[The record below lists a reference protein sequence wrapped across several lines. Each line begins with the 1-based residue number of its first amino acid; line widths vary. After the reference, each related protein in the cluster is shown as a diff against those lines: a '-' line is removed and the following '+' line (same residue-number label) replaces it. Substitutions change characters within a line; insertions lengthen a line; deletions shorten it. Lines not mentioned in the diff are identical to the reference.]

1 MGCTNRTNGKRAG
14 GLPVIRHRNQPSL
27 RLISLSKAEISIL
40 VSLTVLPERLSSQ
53 VKFQMLCLPVYP
65 LTLQNLKIPFLGS
78 FCIQKQ
84 SACSILVLH
93 LQLFHALIFHRIHHA
108 IQPKRIIRHNH
119 NDRHILQFIILSP
132 GPQPFPQSPLLSPAP
147 YTHPAWRRADQNQH
161 RKTLSVRSL
170 TDA

>member
-93 LQLFHALIFHRIHHA
+93 LRLFHALIFHRIHHA
-108 IQPKRIIRHNH
+108 IQSKRIIMIATFFSSSYSLP
-119 NDRHILQFIILSP
+119 DRSPSLKALFYLRLHIHIQP
-132 GPQPFPQSPLLSPAP
+132 GAVQIRISTVKHFLCG
-147 YTHPAWRRADQNQH
+147 H
-161 RKTLSVRSL
+161 
-170 TDA
+170 